1 MDACGAKKICCVT
14 TLGLVE
20 VREQTWWRYT
30 KKQRPLAVEI
40 WDGGEGMRTPPE
52 SGAPARAALR
62 YLENRLEQPDST
74 QAMSR

>member
-1 MDACGAKKICCVT
+1 MDACGAIKN
-14 TLGLVE
+14 LLPDDAGLAE
-20 VREQTWWRYT
+20 VREQTWWRGT
-30 KKQRPLAVEI
+30 KNLRPLAVEI

>member
-1 MDACGAKKICCVT
+1 MDACGVKKICCVT

-20 VREQTWWRYT
+20 VREQTWSQGT
-30 KKQRPLAVEI
+30 KNLRPLAVEI
-40 WDGGEGMRTPPE
+40 LDGGEGMRIPPK

-62 YLENRLEQPDST
+62 YLENRLEQPDSA